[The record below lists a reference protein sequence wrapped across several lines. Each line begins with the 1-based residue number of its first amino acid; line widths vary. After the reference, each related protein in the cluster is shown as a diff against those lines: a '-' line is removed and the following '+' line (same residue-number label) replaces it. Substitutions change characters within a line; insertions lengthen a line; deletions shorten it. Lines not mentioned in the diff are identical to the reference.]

1 MTGDKTI
8 LVVDDDT
15 NIADLYTMWLEPEY
29 DVRTAYGGDDA
40 LEQMGESVE
49 LVVLDRRMPEVAGDE
64 VLETIREEGFDCPVL
79 LVTAVDP
86 EFNIVEL
93 PFDAYLTKPVLRE
106 DLTEMVETLFARKTD
121 ETHREYYALQ
131 AKKEVLEAERTP
143 AELRHSDLYENLTA
157 RINQIVEDADSDLDA
172 DRGLK
177 VADNDDIERSTEND

>member
-29 DVRTAYGGDDA
+29 EVRTAYGGEEA
-40 LEQMGESVE
+40 LEQVDESVE
-49 LVVLDRRMPEVAGDE
+49 LVVLDRRMPEVTGDE
-64 VLETIREEGFDCPVL
+64 VLETIREKGFDCLVV

-106 DLTEMVETLFARKTD
+106 DLTEMVEMLLERETD
-121 ETHREYYALQ
+121 ETNREYHALQ

-143 AELRHSDLYENLTA
+143 AELRHSELYAELTE
-157 RINQIVEDADSDLDA
+157 RIEQLVDDAS
-172 DRGLK
+172 K
-177 VADNDDIERSTEND
+177 EITENSEQ